1 MPLYTITNK
10 ENVIECKWNC
20 EKKHEH
26 FLGSYESALKYF
38 GVDNSSV
45 KNYGR
50 LINIVIYHQTNERT
64 ARKFSNELFDILV
77 RAQSEHKYYSKPEDR
92 EENAFKTLEIAED
105 MNLIMD
111 DQLLSKLENSERD
124 QSRYRCYRFKEWRKK
139 YM

>member
-38 GVDNSSV
+38 GVDSSTV
-45 KNYGR
+45 KNYGK
-50 LINIVIYHQTNERT
+50 LINIVIYHQTNDRT

-77 RAQSEHKYYSKPEDR
+77 RAQSEHKYYSPVKQR
-92 EENAFKTLEIAED
+92 EENAYKTLEIAKE
-105 MNLIMD
+105 MNLILD
-111 DQLLSKLENSERD
+111 EELLEKFKDSER
-124 QSRYRCYRFKEWRKK
+124 QQTRYRCYKFNEWKK
-139 YM
+139 KHM